1 MKKLIIALSTIF
13 CAVLI
18 IVSIYTLLPENN
30 NSVPD
35 SNVIAGYTIADWG
48 GKVAA
53 FEDGCDEP
61 FAVYDIYT
69 HLLPENDIELLRKG
83 IHVDN
88 QQQLQA
94 CLEDL
99 GL

>member
-1 MKKLIIALSTIF
+1 MKRMVVALSTIF

-18 IVSIYTLLPENN
+18 IVSIYTLLPEND
-30 NSVPD
+30 NSATD
-35 SNVIAGYTIADWG
+35 SNVNAGYTIADWG

-83 IHVDN
+83 IHVDDI
-88 QQQLQA
+88 QQLQTR
-94 CLEDL
+94 LEDL

>member
-30 NSVPD
+30 NSLPQSEVA
-35 SNVIAGYTIADWG
+35 AGYTIADWG

-94 CLEDL
+94 RLEDL

>member
-13 CAVLI
+13 CTVLI
-18 IVSIYTLLPENN
+18 IVSIYTLLPEKDNN
-30 NSVPD
+30 IPHSEVT
-35 SNVIAGYTIADWG
+35 AGYTIADWG

-83 IHVDN
+83 LHVDDI
-88 QQQLQA
+88 QQLQTR
-94 CLEDL
+94 LEDL